1 MHDPVSQRVDGQL
14 RDAEEVL
21 PGEVTL
27 LLLVQGGE
35 AGPQALDL
43 AGGDYEEEKR
53 RLIAMIF

>member
-53 RLIAMIF
+53 DLLQ